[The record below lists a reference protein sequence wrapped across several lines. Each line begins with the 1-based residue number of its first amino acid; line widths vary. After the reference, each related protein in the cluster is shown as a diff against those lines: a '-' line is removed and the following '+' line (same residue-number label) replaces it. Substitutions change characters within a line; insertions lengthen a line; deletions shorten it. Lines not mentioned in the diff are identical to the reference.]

1 MNKKRIS
8 LVMLLFLMTIST
20 NVFAANKLLFQEPIA
35 PGVVRY
41 KYEVSRDK
49 KNAQTNVV
57 TVDLNN
63 PYIKINTV
71 AGGGTYTNK
80 ATVSQMADRTNAVAL
95 VNGDFFTM
103 QLQGVPLGASIID
116 GDMKSSP
123 AVLTDIWSFGID
135 ENNTAFIDS
144 TKFVGSVTAPN
155 GKSYPIDGLNKT
167 FYWYQPSKEY
177 SHESKIQMYNSFW
190 SSKSRGDKTAGEV
203 LLSEDNVV
211 EQIVY
216 RKNID
221 MKIPEGKKI
230 LQVSGGSERF
240 MRENVKV
247 GDKLQINTNIEPN
260 RNWKMMIGG
269 HALLVENGAIK
280 KYTKD
285 VNSIGGV
292 RARTAVGISQDG
304 KTVYIVSAEG
314 RTNRSPG
321 LSLNELSQ
329 FMLDLGAY
337 KAMNL
342 DGGGSTAMAVRNLGD
357 LKRTRVTNPERNAGE
372 RKVVNGLGVFN
383 TTTNTG
389 IISDV
394 KFESDLNT
402 IVGEQLNLKLKSAWD
417 EFLNPID
424 IKNRTYTVT
433 DNSNGANIL
442 NGLSY
447 LSLTP
452 GKYNL
457 SVITDK
463 GENINKEINV
473 ADLSAYTTFNID
485 TKNKIIKRG
494 MTLSLDSKGEY
505 NGRKIKISP
514 RVINYSFE
522 DMTASVD
529 PNTFNINIEDY
540 GRNPKII
547 AKLGDKTSTLSLYDE
562 NTKLI
567 KMKINDVNYS
577 INGEV
582 KKMDAKPF
590 IKNDRTLVP
599 LRFIVEA
606 IGGEVNWDNDNR
618 LVTVNS
624 KGKTIVLPIDSKTIK
639 IDGKDVN
646 IDQAAII
653 KGDRTFV
660 PIRFIAENLDMVVNY
675 INESRIIE
683 ISSFEDKKVE
693 NNADMTPALDEK
705 NAVNNNSQKG
715 QNNKKKTNNSQN
727 VNSNANANKNK
738 NANANNSNAEKNK
751 GNVSTTNSTKENTT
765 NLFN

>member
-1 MNKKRIS
+1 
-8 LVMLLFLMTIST
+8 
-20 NVFAANKLLFQEPIA
+20 
-35 PGVVRY
+35 
-41 KYEVSRDK
+41 
-49 KNAQTNVV
+49 
-57 TVDLNN
+57 
-63 PYIKINTV
+63 
-71 AGGGTYTNK
+71 
-80 ATVSQMADRTNAVAL
+80 
-95 VNGDFFTM
+95 
-103 QLQGVPLGASIID
+103 
-116 GDMKSSP
+116 
-123 AVLTDIWSFGID
+123 
-135 ENNTAFIDS
+135 
-144 TKFVGSVTAPN
+144 
-155 GKSYPIDGLNKT
+155 
-167 FYWYQPSKEY
+167 
-177 SHESKIQMYNSFW
+177 
-190 SSKSRGDKTAGEV
+190 
-203 LLSEDNVV
+203 
-211 EQIVY
+211 
-216 RKNID
+216 
-221 MKIPEGKKI
+221 
-230 LQVSGGSERF
+230 
-240 MRENVKV
+240 
-247 GDKLQINTNIEPN
+247 
-260 RNWKMMIGG
+260 MIGG

-389 IISDV
+389 VISDV

-402 IVGEQLNLKLKSAWD
+402 IVGEQLNLKLKSGWD

-424 IKNRTYTVT
+424 IKDRTYTVT

-473 ADLSAYTTFNID
+473 ADLSAYTKFNID

-505 NGRKIKISP
+505 KGRKIKISP

-529 PNTFNINIEDY
+529 PNNFNINIQDY

-577 INGEV
+577 LNGEV

-624 KGKTIVLPIDSKTIK
+624 KGKTIELPIDSKTIK

-675 INESRIIE
+675 INDTREIE
-683 ISSFEDKKVE
+683 ISSFEDKKSD
-693 NNADMTPALDEK
+693 NNADMTQALDEK
-705 NAVNNNSQKG
+705 NAATNNSQKG
-715 QNNKKKTNNSQN
+715 QNNTKNTNNSQN
-727 VNSNANANKNK
+727 ANANVNKNK
-738 NANANNSNAEKNK
+738 NANNSNAAKNN
-751 GNVSTTNSTKENTT
+751 GNVNTTNNAKENTT

>member
-304 KTVYIVSAEG
+304 KTVYIVSVEG

-357 LKRTRVTNPERNAGE
+357 LKRTRVTNPEKNSGE

-402 IVGEQLNLKLKSAWD
+402 IVGEQLNLKLKSGWD

-424 IKNRTYTVT
+424 IKDRTYTVT

-463 GENINKEINV
+463 GENINKEIDV
-473 ADLSAYTTFNID
+473 ADLSAYTKFNID

-505 NGRKIKISP
+505 KGRKVKISP

-529 PNTFNINIEDY
+529 PNNFNINIQDY

-577 INGEV
+577 INGEG

-624 KGKTIVLPIDSKTIK
+624 KGKTIELPIDSKTIK

-660 PIRFIAENLDMVVNY
+660 PIRFIAENLDMFVNY
-675 INESRIIE
+675 INDTREIE
-683 ISSFEDKKVE
+683 ISSFEDKKLE
-693 NNADMTPALDEK
+693 NNADMTQALDEK
-705 NAVNNNSQKG
+705 NVATNNSQKG
-715 QNNKKKTNNSQN
+715 QNNTKNTNNSQN
-727 VNSNANANKNK
+727 ANANANKNK
-738 NANANNSNAEKNK
+738 NANNSNVAKNN
-751 GNVSTTNSTKENTT
+751 GNVNTTNNAKENTT

>member
-8 LVMLLFLMTIST
+8 LVMIIFFMIVTS
-20 NVFAANKLLFQEPIA
+20 NVFAANKLLFKEPIA
-35 PGVVRY
+35 PGVVRN
-41 KYEVSRDK
+41 KYEISRDK
-49 KNAQTNVV
+49 KNTQTNVV

-63 PYIKINTV
+63 PHIKINTV

-144 TKFVGSVTAPN
+144 TKFVGSITAPN

-177 SHESKIQMYNSFW
+177 SHESKIQMYDSFW

-221 MKIPEGKKI
+221 MKIPKGKKI

-240 MRENVKV
+240 VRENIKV
-247 GDKLQINTNIEPN
+247 GDKVQINTNIEPN

-285 VNSIGGV
+285 VTSIGGI
-292 RARTAVGISQDG
+292 RARTAVGISKDG
-304 KTVYIVSAEG
+304 KTVYIVSCEG
-314 RTNRSPG
+314 RTKRSAG

-329 FMLDLGAY
+329 FMLDLGAF

-357 LKRTRVTNPERNAGE
+357 IKRTRVTNPERNAAE

-383 TTTNTG
+383 TTTNNG
-389 IISDV
+389 VISDV

-402 IVGEQLNLKLKSAWD
+402 IVGEQINLKLKSAWD

-424 IKNRTYTVT
+424 IKDRTYTVA

-442 NGLSY
+442 KSLDY
-447 LSLTP
+447 LSITP
-452 GKYNL
+452 GKFNL
-457 SVITDK
+457 ALTTNK
-463 GENINKEINV
+463 GENINKEINI
-473 ADLSAYTTFNID
+473 ADPSKYSKFTID
-485 TKNKIIKRG
+485 TKNKIIKKG
-494 MTLSLDSKGEY
+494 MALDINAKGEY
-505 NGRKIKISP
+505 NNRKIKISP

-522 DMTASVD
+522 DMTANVD
-529 PNTFNINIEDY
+529 PNNFKINVLDY

-547 AKLGDKTSTLSLYDE
+547 AKLGNKTSILSLYDE
-562 NTKLI
+562 STRLI

-577 INGEV
+577 INGES

-590 IKNDRTLVP
+590 IKNNRTLVP
-599 LRFIVEA
+599 LRFVVEA
-606 IGGEVNWDNDNR
+606 LGGEVNWDGENR
-618 LVTVNS
+618 LVSVNS
-624 KGKTIVLPIDSKTIK
+624 NGKNIELKIDSPIIK
-639 IDGKDVN
+639 IDGKDVK

-653 KGDRTFV
+653 KGDRTYV

-675 INESRIIE
+675 INESREIE
-683 ISSFEDKKVE
+683 ISSFENKDTEKKIE
-693 NNADMTPALDEK
+693 TKKDESSK
-705 NAVNNNSQKG
+705 NTENNNSKNLRTNS
-715 QNNKKKTNNSQN
+715 NNKINSKNENNPIN
-727 VNSNANANKNK
+727 NNDGKNSNDNKSTENINNTQINNK
-738 NANANNSNAEKNK
+738 PQNKINNFS
-751 GNVSTTNSTKENTT
+751 
-765 NLFN
+765 

>member
-402 IVGEQLNLKLKSAWD
+402 IVGEQLNLKLKSGWD